1 MSPFEIKLPERQTSC
16 VVFNSP
22 HSGRYYPK
30 EFLEMSSLPLTSLR
44 SSEDLFV
51 DEIFSPI
58 VDLGSILMAAIFPRS
73 YVDLNRDHMELDPLL
88 VKDLSNFSK
97 TPKVSAGL
105 GVIPRVVDMQRGIYS
120 KKISKKE
127 VKERIDNFYFPYH
140 KKLGEV
146 ISHTHSLFQKVILL
160 DCHSMPSNFGQN
172 KNDRDLADVV
182 LGDCFGASCE
192 NSILLLLRRLLCE
205 QGFKVHI
212 NTPFSGGFITKNYS
226 NPEENYHVIQIEFLR
241 SLYCNERTLEHS
253 PTFLEFQL
261 RVLSVFQQFLRFI
274 SNF

>member
-1 MSPFEIKLPERQTSC
+1 MSPFEIKLPENQTSC

-30 EFLEMSSLPLTSLR
+30 KFLEMSTLPLTSLR

-58 VDLGSILMAAIFPRS
+58 VNLGSIMMAAIFPRS

-88 VKDLSNFSK
+88 VKDLRSFSK

-160 DCHSMPSNFGQN
+160 DCHSMPSNFGKN
-172 KNDRDLADVV
+172 KSDGDLADVV

-192 NSILLLLRRLLCE
+192 NSILLLLRRLLSE
-205 QGFKVHI
+205 QGFKVNI

-226 NPEENYHVIQIEFLR
+226 NPEKNYHVIQIEFLR
-241 SLYCNERTLEHS
+241 SLYCDERTLKHS
-253 PTFLEFQL
+253 PNFSDFQF
-261 RVLSVFQQFLRFI
+261 RVLSVFKQFIRII
-274 SNF
+274 SNY

>member
-1 MSPFEIKLPERQTSC
+1 MPPFEIKLPERQTSC

-58 VDLGSILMAAIFPRS
+58 VNLGSIMMVANFPRS
-73 YVDLNRDHMELDPLL
+73 YVDLNRDHTELDPLL
-88 VKDLSNFSK
+88 VKDLSSFSI

-105 GVIPRVVDMQRGIYS
+105 GVIPRVVNMQRRIYS
-120 KKISKKE
+120 KKITKKE
-127 VKERIDNFYFPYH
+127 VRERIDNFYFPYH

-146 ISHTHSLFQKVILL
+146 VSHTHALFQKVILL
-160 DCHSMPSNFGQN
+160 DCHSMPSYVEKN
-172 KNDRDLADVV
+172 KSEKDLADVV

-192 NSILLLLRRLLCE
+192 NSILLLLRRLLSE
-205 QGFKVHI
+205 QGFRVNI

-241 SLYCNERTLEHS
+241 SLYCNERTLKHS
-253 PTFLEFQL
+253 PNFLEFQF

>member
-44 SSEDLFV
+44 SSEDLFI

-58 VDLGSILMAAIFPRS
+58 VNLGSILMAAVFPRS

-88 VKDLSNFSK
+88 VRDLTNFSK
-97 TPKVSAGL
+97 TPKVLAGL
-105 GVIPRVVDMQRGIYS
+105 GVIPRVVDMQRRIYS

-146 ISHTHSLFQKVILL
+146 ISHTHTLFQKVILL
-160 DCHSMPSNFGQN
+160 DCHSMPSNVVKN
-172 KNDRDLADVV
+172 KLDNDLADVV
-182 LGDCFGASCE
+182 LGDCFGSSCE
-192 NSILLLLRRLLCE
+192 NSILLLLKKLFAE
-205 QGFKVHI
+205 EGFKVDI
-212 NTPFSGGFITKNYS
+212 NKPFSGGFITKNYS
-226 NPEENYHVIQIEFLR
+226 KPEQNYHVIQIEFLR
-241 SLYCNERTLEHS
+241 SLYCNERTLEYS
-253 PTFLEFQL
+253 PTFSDFQY
-261 RVLSVFQQFLRFI
+261 RVVSVFQQFLRSI

>member
-1 MSPFEIKLPERQTSC
+1 

-22 HSGRYYPK
+22 HSGRYYPEK
-30 EFLEMSSLPLTSLR
+30 FLEMSTLPLTSLR
-44 SSEDLFV
+44 SSEDLFI

-58 VDLGSILMAAIFPRS
+58 VNVGSIMMAAIFPRS

-88 VKDLSNFSK
+88 VKDLRNFSK

-105 GVIPRVVDMQRGIYS
+105 GVIPRVVDMQRRIYS

-160 DCHSMPSNFGQN
+160 DCHSMPSNFGKN
-172 KNDRDLADVV
+172 KSDRDLADVV

-192 NSILLLLRRLLCE
+192 NGILLLLRRLLSE
-205 QGFKVHI
+205 QGFKVNI

-226 NPEENYHVIQIEFLR
+226 NPDKNYHVIQIEFLR
-241 SLYCNERTLEHS
+241 SLYCNERTLKHS
-253 PTFLEFQL
+253 PTFSGFQF
-261 RVLSVFQQFLRFI
+261 RVLSVFHQFLRII
-274 SNF
+274 SNL

>member
-22 HSGRYYPK
+22 HSGRNYPK
-30 EFLEMSSLPLTSLR
+30 KFLEMSSLPLTSLR

-58 VDLGSILMAAIFPRS
+58 VNLGSIMMVANFPRS
-73 YVDLNRDHMELDPLL
+73 YVDLNRDHTELDPLL
-88 VKDLSNFSK
+88 VKDLSSFSI

-105 GVIPRVVDMQRGIYS
+105 GVIPRVVNMQRRIYS
-120 KKISKKE
+120 KKITKKE
-127 VKERIDNFYFPYH
+127 VRERIDNFYFPYH

-146 ISHTHSLFQKVILL
+146 VSHTHALFQKVILL
-160 DCHSMPSNFGQN
+160 DCHSMPSYVEKN
-172 KNDRDLADVV
+172 KSEKDLADVV

-192 NSILLLLRRLLCE
+192 NSILVLLRRLLSE

-241 SLYCNERTLEHS
+241 SLYCNERTLKHS
-253 PTFLEFQL
+253 PNFLEFQF